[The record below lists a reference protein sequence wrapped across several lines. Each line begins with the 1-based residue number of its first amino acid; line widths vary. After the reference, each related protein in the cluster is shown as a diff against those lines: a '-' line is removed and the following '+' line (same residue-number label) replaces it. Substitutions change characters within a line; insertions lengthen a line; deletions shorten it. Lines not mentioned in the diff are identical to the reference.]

1 VVTRLG
7 VAVIGDSTLDV
18 TVRPSEPLRPG
29 GDVAAR
35 ILVSPGGQG
44 ANVAVRLARRGTAVR
59 LVTSLADDAAGQL
72 LRQALE
78 REGVELTVLEGPV
91 TGRVVALIDGDGE
104 RTMISDR
111 LLLDAA
117 AVVAGI
123 ETEWLHCSG
132 YPLVDDRFG
141 DALAAR
147 LGERPVTT
155 RLSVGG
161 GSLRP
166 DAGSGAIF
174 AGRVSRAHPDLL
186 LLSRDEAIALL
197 GMDQGSLASQ
207 ATALAASQPHA
218 LVVVTGGAAGSA
230 AAGLGLLLTAP
241 ATALDEPMLD
251 ATGAGDAYAAAL
263 IAELRE
269 RPWPPSAADLQ
280 RAMAEA
286 SELGARVSRVVGAQA
301 WVAGEP
307 EPLP

>member
-1 VVTRLG
+1 VTRLG

-18 TVRPSEPLRPG
+18 TVRPSEPLWPG
-29 GDVAAR
+29 GDIAAR

-59 LVTSLADDAAGQL
+59 LVTSLADDAAGKL
-72 LRQALE
+72 LHQALE
-78 REGVELTVLEGPV
+78 REGVELMVLEGPV
-91 TGRVVALIDGDGE
+91 TGTVVALIDGDGE

-111 LLLDAA
+111 LPLDAVA
-117 AVVAGI
+117 IVAGI
-123 ETEWLHCSG
+123 EMDWLHCSG

-141 DALAAR
+141 DALAAK

-161 GSLRP
+161 GSPRP
-166 DAGSGAIF
+166 DAGSAAIF
-174 AGRVSRAHPDLL
+174 SGRVARAHPDLL
-186 LLSRDEAIALL
+186 LLGRDEAIALL
-197 GMDQGSLASQ
+197 GLDQGSLADK
-207 ATALAASQPHA
+207 AAALAASQA
-218 LVVVTGGAAGSA
+218 DLLVLVTGGAAGSA

-241 ATALDEPMLD
+241 ATALEEPMLD

-269 RPWPPSAADLQ
+269 RPWPPSATDLQ

-286 SELGARVSRVVGAQA
+286 SVLGARVSRVLGAQA
-301 WVAGEP
+301 RVAGEP

>member
-1 VVTRLG
+1 LG

-44 ANVAVRLARRGTAVR
+44 ANVAVRLARRGTPVR

-72 LRQALE
+72 LHQALE

-117 AVVAGI
+117 GIVAGI
-123 ETEWLHCSG
+123 EVDWLHCSG
-132 YPLVDDRFG
+132 YPLDDDRFG

-147 LGERPVTT
+147 LGARPSAT

-166 DAGSGAIF
+166 DAGSAATF
-174 AGRVSRAHPDLL
+174 AGRVARAHPDLL

-207 ATALAASQPHA
+207 AAELAARQADA
-218 LVVVTGGAAGSA
+218 LVLVTGGAAGSA

-263 IAELRE
+263 IAELLE

-280 RAMAEA
+280 FAMAEA

-301 WVAGEP
+301 RVDGEL
-307 EPLP
+307 EPLR